1 MRRSPIQSNSST
13 DRGGHKLTPR
23 SLPANLKL
31 ADGRVI
37 TFPAVMGVLNVT
49 PDSFSDGGK
58 YLDADRAVEHALA
71 MEAAG
76 ADVIDVGGESS
87 RPVGAVEVP
96 VEVELARVT
105 PVLERLGKRLRVPIS
120 IDTRR
125 AEVARVA
132 LKSGA
137 AIINDITAL
146 EHDPEMAPLAAR
158 TRCAVVLMHMRGG
171 PANHIEFARYRDVVR
186 EVVEY
191 LDARARFAAAAGI
204 ARSRIIVDPGL
215 GFAKTAQ
222 HNLKLLAALPDLC
235 ALGYPVLVGASRKT
249 FVARIAVGTAAVGT
263 AAGATGQELE
273 FGTAAANAL
282 AVAAG
287 ASIVRVH
294 DVGAGVAAVRMAA
307 AMTGRDQRFR
317 HA

>member
-1 MRRSPIQSNSST
+1 MRRSPIQSKSSSN
-13 DRGGHKLTPR
+13 DRGGSTPTPR
-23 SLPANLKL
+23 SSFLNLKL

-37 TFPAVMGVLNVT
+37 RFPAVMGVLNVT

-76 ADVIDVGGESS
+76 ADIIDVGGESS

-96 VEVELARVT
+96 IEVELARVT
-105 PVLERLGKRLRVPIS
+105 PVLERLGKLLRTPIS

-125 AEVARVA
+125 AEVARIA
-132 LKSGA
+132 LESSA

-146 EHDPEMAPLAAR
+146 EHDREMAPLAAR
-158 TRCAVVLMHMRGG
+158 SKCAVVLMHMRGG

-186 EVVEY
+186 EVVKHLE
-191 LDARARFAAAAGI
+191 ARARLAVDSGI

-222 HNLKLLAALPDLC
+222 HNLELLAALPDLC
-235 ALGYPVLVGASRKT
+235 ALGYPVMVGASRKT
-249 FVARIAVGTAAVGT
+249 FVARISVGAAADSG
-263 AAGATGQELE
+263 GRDLE

-282 AVAAG
+282 AIAAG
-287 ASIVRVH
+287 ASIVRAH
-294 DVGAGVAAVRMAA
+294 DVSAAVAAVRMAA

-317 HA
+317 RNA

>member
-1 MRRSPIQSNSST
+1 
-13 DRGGHKLTPR
+13 
-23 SLPANLKL
+23 
-31 ADGRVI
+31 
-37 TFPAVMGVLNVT
+37 MGVLNVT
-49 PDSFSDGGK
+49 PDSFSDGGR
-58 YLDADRAVEHALA
+58 YLDGDRAVEHALA

-76 ADVIDVGGESS
+76 ADIIDVGGESS
-87 RPVGAVEVP
+87 RPLGAVEISAQL
-96 VEVELARVT
+96 ELARVT
-105 PVLERLGKRLRVPIS
+105 PVLARLGKRLRVPIS

-132 LKSGA
+132 LESGA

-146 EHDPEMAPLAAR
+146 GHDREMTPLAAR
-158 TRCAVVLMHMRGG
+158 SRCAVVLMHMRGG
-171 PANHIEFARYRDVVR
+171 PANHIEFARYGDVVR
-186 EVVEY
+186 EVVGY
-191 LDARARFAAAAGI
+191 LDERARYAIGAGV

-235 ALGYPVLVGASRKT
+235 ALGYPVLVGASRKS
-249 FVARIAVGTAAVGT
+249 FVARIT
-263 AAGATGQELE
+263 GAPAKGGGADGARERDLE

-294 DVGAGVAAVRMAA
+294 DVGAGLAVVRMAA
-307 AMTGRDQRFR
+307 AMARRDQRFR
-317 HA
+317 RNA